1 MSEPLYDKHFMA
13 ARYRISERTVVLKAR
28 TGIWPSTE
36 PLPGRG
42 YFFTEEMVR
51 YIDSMGERWPEVK
64 QQPAPRAQPIHQKQS
79 RPRRSPV
86 PTPVPTVQGSNVR
99 RLVAKPRRTA

>member
-1 MSEPLYDKHFMA
+1 MSGPLYDKHFMA

-64 QQPAPRAQPIHQKQS
+64 PAPKAQPIHQKQS